1 MNCLHDLCQTNFN
14 TLMTEFCFAK
24 ISTGER
30 FHDVSFSILIEED
43 NLVGLEF
50 TKSYSCRWYVGHG
63 AFIGRRR

>member
-1 MNCLHDLCQTNFN
+1 
-14 TLMTEFCFAK
+14 MTEFCFAK

-50 TKSYSCRWYVGHG
+50 TKRYSCRWYVGHG